1 MMLTRLNQLF
11 MKILKQF
18 NTGLLFSFIVLAGC
32 ITKPAYMSSVDYD
45 EDLSVYRLNYTDS
58 VKVKE
63 SKNQSSS
70 TEAETITYNTPNIK
84 PSHDVTSSLN
94 VFLDSVAQRN
104 RQYDYYTGYTIQVY
118 SGQERQKATET
129 KDDVYMVLPDAK
141 PAVHFESPFWK
152 VKVGKFYNTIEAQ
165 KTFVKIKAEFPNAII
180 VPEKFKLN
188 Q

>member
-1 MMLTRLNQLF
+1 MQIAK
-11 MKILKQF
+11 KI
-18 NTGLLFSFIVLAGC
+18 NIALLVFFVAIAGC
-32 ITKPAYMSSVDYD
+32 VTKPASMSSVDFD
-45 EDLSVYRLNYTDS
+45 EDLSVYRPNYSDS

-63 SKNQSSS
+63 NKNHSS
-70 TEAETITYNTPNIK
+70 TDKPETVTYSTPNVK
-84 PSHDVTSSLN
+84 PSHDVTASLN
-94 VFLDSVAQRN
+94 TFLDSVSHRN
-104 RQYDYYTGYTIQVY
+104 REYAYYTGYTIQVY
-118 SGQERQKATET
+118 SGQERQRATEI
-129 KDDVYMVLPDAK
+129 KDDVYMFLPDAK